1 MLGIMPNSMF
11 FVKGFFDETRV
22 PKTDVP
28 VVITYDIN
36 TTGWTKK
43 KCITFTNK
51 TFMHIVFKNY

>member
-36 TTGWTKK
+36 WLHYE
-43 KCITFTNK
+43 ILL
-51 TFMHIVFKNY
+51 

>member
-36 TTGWTKK
+36 TTFVPVVSMTILHAK
-43 KCITFTNK
+43 
-51 TFMHIVFKNY
+51 

>member
-28 VVITYDIN
+28 GVITYDIN
-36 TTGWTKK
+36 TTFVPEVMIILLAK
-43 KCITFTNK
+43 
-51 TFMHIVFKNY
+51 